1 MMYFSQNVVP
11 LQYSH
16 WQHGSEDQINLSP
29 FPYSVPGYLFLSGF
43 VLGSFRVMSMTL
55 ANLLAV
61 SVYLKLVI
69 WASFCANILTEDFP
83 LL

>member
-1 MMYFSQNVVP
+1 MTYFSQNVVP

-16 WQHGSEDQINLSP
+16 WQHDSEDQINLSP
-29 FPYSVPGYLFLSGF
+29 FPYSVPGYLFSSGF
-43 VLGSFRVMSMTL
+43 VLESFRVMSMTL

-61 SVYLKLVI
+61 SVYLVI
-69 WASFCANILTEDFP
+69 WAFFSANILTEYFP